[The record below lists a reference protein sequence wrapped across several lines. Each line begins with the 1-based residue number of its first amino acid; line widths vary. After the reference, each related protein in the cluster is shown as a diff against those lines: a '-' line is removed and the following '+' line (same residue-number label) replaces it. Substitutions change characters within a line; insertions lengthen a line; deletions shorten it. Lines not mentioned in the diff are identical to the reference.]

1 MDILVNQNQ
10 LSFSAKF
17 LDNKAFREV
26 VKYADDTKQL
36 LELDSALNR
45 INNANQGDI
54 LLIHGK
60 TPEGVYSNFYMNK
73 RAVQNLG
80 AETPEKASFLGII
93 ELGKLG
99 RKFRRLI
106 GGDVKQADIKV
117 QDIIDKYSVKN
128 G

>member
-1 MDILVNQNQ
+1 MTISKTCNHP
-10 LSFSAKF
+10 SFSGKF
-17 LDNKAFREV
+17 INNQAFKDV
-26 VKYADDTKQL
+26 VKYAKETNQL
-36 LELDSALNR
+36 QALDNALNR

-60 TPEGVYSNFYMNK
+60 TSEGVYSNFYMNK

>member
-1 MDILVNQNQ
+1 MDISVNQNQ

-54 LLIHGK
+54 LLIHGNL
-60 TPEGVYSNFYMNK
+60 PLLFFFFFSIAM
-73 RAVQNLG
+73 AVGQKS
-80 AETPEKASFLGII
+80 PSMDDI
-93 ELGKLG
+93 
-99 RKFRRLI
+99 LI
-106 GGDVKQADIKV
+106 HDRFFKIC
-117 QDIIDKYSVKN
+117 
-128 G
+128 